1 MANFLLPIFVLLAI
15 SNCMQKLKLRIG
27 TKLGLS
33 AVVGLALV
41 AAMVGNQARVNR
53 VTHELMNRASESRT
67 LQQAALEARVILT
80 ELVSVDRDMRI
91 ARGASDVTNVLKHL
105 ASRAGSA
112 NKAYDSAIAMATLD
126 EDQKFLSAVK
136 AAFNDYVLAAQ
147 EIGSIQFEIL
157 MLREQQI
164 AEGVAWS
171 RKAANLI
178 NSGAVAI
185 ANNRYA
191 LENNLQQANA
201 EFMQAVSMSWSR
213 FMRNDDA
220 DLKRIFGAL
229 SNAVLLLQESRGMI
243 RDPAAHA
250 LIDEMLAHPPR
261 YKTIIDTL
269 TRAVQSQTELLQQR
283 AEPERSKASDMLE
296 LMAIRADQRADDLST
311 LMVHEADRAAWINL
325 IFGSLVILIMF
336 AVALVSSLQ
345 IARPIRRIAEVLVQ
359 IASGRNDMP
368 IPYQGRRD
376 EVGDAARAANIFKD
390 NLQRMQELE
399 AEQKRT
405 VEEAALARR
414 EQTERLANDF
424 EKAVGAIVK
433 AVSGATGELKGTA
446 KSLTETADVT
456 HQLANSVSVA
466 ATEAS
471 KNVQTVAIASEQLAS
486 SIAEIGQQA
495 QHSREI
501 ASEAVRGAAA
511 TDARIAQMSAVAERI
526 GHVLSLITD
535 IAEQTNLLALNA
547 TIEAAR
553 AGDAGR
559 GFAVVASE
567 VKHLAMQTAQATEEI
582 AGQIA
587 DIQVVTRDSVS
598 AIKEIGSVIHR
609 VAEIATAITAAVEEQ
624 HVATRAIALN
634 VQEAALGTDQVTEK
648 IRNLEIDASATGA
661 AANQV
666 FTFASQ
672 LANEGS
678 TLKEQVEKFLET
690 VRAA

>member
-1 MANFLLPIFVLLAI
+1 
-15 SNCMQKLKLRIG
+15 MQKLKLRIG

-53 VTHELMNRASESRT
+53 VTHELMSRSSEART

-105 ASRAGSA
+105 AGRAGSA

-126 EDQKFLSAVK
+126 EDQQFLSAVK
-136 AAFNDYVLAAQ
+136 NAFNDYVLAAQ

-164 AEGVAWS
+164 AEGVGWS

-178 NSGAVAI
+178 NSGAVAV

-213 FMRNDDA
+213 FMRNDET

-250 LIDEMLAHPPR
+250 LIDELLTHPPR

-283 AEPERSKASDMLE
+283 AEPQRAKASDMLE
-296 LMAIRADQRADDLST
+296 LMAIRADQRADDLAS
-311 LMVHEADRAAWINL
+311 LMVREADRAALINL
-325 IFGSLVILIMF
+325 LFGSLVILIMF

-345 IARPIRRIAEVLVQ
+345 IARPIRRIAEVLVK
-359 IASGRNDMP
+359 IASGRNDIP
-368 IPYQGRRD
+368 IPYQERRD

-405 VEEAALARR
+405 VKEAALERR

-433 AVSGATGELKGTA
+433 AVSGATSELKGTA

-471 KNVQTVAIASEQLAS
+471 KNVQSVAIASEQLAS

-495 QHSREI
+495 QHSRDI

-609 VAEIATAITAAVEEQ
+609 VAEIAAAITAAVEEQ

>member
-1 MANFLLPIFVLLAI
+1 MRR
-15 SNCMQKLKLRIG
+15 LKIRIG

-33 AVVGLALV
+33 AFVGLVLV
-41 AAMVGNQARVNR
+41 TAMVGNQARVNR
-53 VTHELMNRASESRT
+53 ITHDLMNRASASRN
-67 LQQAALEARVILT
+67 LQEAALEARVILT
-80 ELVSVDRDMRI
+80 ELTSVDRDMRL
-91 ARGASDVTNVLKHL
+91 ARNANDVTGVLKHL
-105 ASRAGSA
+105 AGRAATA
-112 NKAYDSAIAMATLD
+112 NTAYDNAIAKAALD
-126 EDQKFLSAVK
+126 EDRQFLTAVK
-136 AAFNDYVLAAQ
+136 GAFNDYVRAAQ
-147 EIGSIQFEIL
+147 EIGAIQFEIIV
-157 MLREQQI
+157 LRDQQV
-164 AEGVAWS
+164 AEGVGWS

-178 NSGAVAI
+178 NSGAVAV

-201 EFMQAVSMSWSR
+201 EFMQAGSMSWSR
-213 FMRNDDA
+213 FVRNEDTE
-220 DLKRIFGAL
+220 LKRIFGAL

-250 LIDEMLAHPPR
+250 LIDELLQYPPR
-261 YKTIIDTL
+261 YKTIVDTL
-269 TRAVQSQTELLQQR
+269 TRAVQSQTELLQAR
-283 AEPERSKASDMLE
+283 AEPQRAKAADMLE
-296 LMAIRADQRADDLST
+296 LMAIRADQRADDLASLT
-311 LMVHEADRAAWINL
+311 VKEADRAALINL
-325 IFGSLVILIMF
+325 LFGALVILIMG
-336 AVALVSSLQ
+336 AVALVSSRQ
-345 IARPIRRIAEVLVQ
+345 VARPIRRIAEVLVQ
-359 IASGRNDMP
+359 LAKGREDIP
-368 IPYQGRRD
+368 IPYQERQD

-399 AEQKRT
+399 AEKNRT

-414 EQTERLANDF
+414 EQTQRLADDF
-424 EKAVGAIVK
+424 ERAVGAIVK
-433 AVSGATGELKGTA
+433 AVSGATGELQGTA
-446 KSLTETADVT
+446 KSLTETANVT

-471 KNVQTVAIASEQLAS
+471 KNVQSVAIASEQLAS

-495 QHSREI
+495 QHSRDI

-511 TDARIAQMSAVAERI
+511 TDARIGQMSAVAERI

-553 AGDAGR
+553 AGEAGR
-559 GFAVVASE
+559 GFAVVAAE
-567 VKHLAMQTAQATEEI
+567 VKHLASQTAQATEEI

-598 AIKEIGSVIHR
+598 AIKEIGSIIHR
-609 VAEIATAITAAVEEQ
+609 VSEIATAITVAVEEQ
-624 HVATRAIALN
+624 HTATRAIALN
-634 VQEAALGTDQVTEK
+634 VQEAALGTDSVTEK
-648 IRNLEIDASATGA
+648 VRNLEIDASATGA

-672 LANEGS
+672 LANEGG
-678 TLKEQVEKFLET
+678 TLKLQVERFLET

>member
-1 MANFLLPIFVLLAI
+1 MR
-15 SNCMQKLKLRIG
+15 KLKLRIG

-33 AVVGLALV
+33 AVVGLVLV

-53 VTHELMNRASESRT
+53 VTHELMKRASESRT

-80 ELVSVDRDMRI
+80 ELTSVDRDMRL
-91 ARGASDVTNVLKHL
+91 AKTSADVAEVLKHL
-105 ASRAGSA
+105 AGRATTA
-112 NKAYDSAIAMATLD
+112 NTAYDGAIAMAGLE
-126 EDQKFLSAVK
+126 EDQQFLSAVK
-136 AAFNDYVLAAQ
+136 IAFNDYVRATQ
-147 EIGSIQFEIL
+147 EIGAIQFEIIT
-157 MLREQQI
+157 LRERQI
-164 AEGVAWS
+164 SEGAQWS

-178 NSGAVAI
+178 NSGAVAV

-213 FMRNDDA
+213 FVRNDDA
-220 DLKRIFGAL
+220 ELKRIFGAL

-250 LIDEMLAHPPR
+250 LIDEMLTYPPR
-261 YKTIIDTL
+261 YKYIVDMLTL
-269 TRAVQSQTELLQQR
+269 SVDLQSGLLQTRAAPQR
-283 AEPERSKASDMLE
+283 AKAGDMLE
-296 LMAIRADQRADDLST
+296 LMAIRADQRADDLQA
-311 LMVHEADRAAWINL
+311 LMVSEADHAAWINL
-325 IFGSLVILIMF
+325 IFGALVILIMCG
-336 AVALVSSLQ
+336 VALLSSLQ
-345 IARPIRRIAEVLVQ
+345 IGRPIRKVAEVLVQ
-359 IASGRNDMP
+359 LANGRKDMQ
-368 IPYQGRRD
+368 IPYQQRRD

-399 AEQKRT
+399 AEKNRT

-414 EQTERLANDF
+414 DQTQRLANDF
-424 EKAVGAIVK
+424 EKAVGAIVT
-433 AVSGATGELKGTA
+433 AVSRATGELKGTA

-471 KNVQTVAIASEQLAS
+471 RNVQSVAIASEQLAS
-486 SIAEIGQQA
+486 SIAEIGEQA

-553 AGDAGR
+553 AGEAGR

-567 VKHLAMQTAQATEEI
+567 VKHLASQTAQATEEI

-634 VQEAALGTDQVTEK
+634 VQEAALGTNEVTEK
-648 IRNLEIDASATGA
+648 VRNLEIDASATGA

-672 LANEGS
+672 LANEGG
-678 TLKEQVEKFLET
+678 TLKLQVEKFLET